1 MLIIFAIIFLA
12 GFIIGLVAYSK
23 SRYGGEIALTVAL
36 VSLFLLIVCLI
47 TSLVCVSNLVD
58 GKYLPEKI
66 EMYEESRASV
76 NQKLQEILND
86 EQSAVN
92 TDALIIDINQRNKVQ
107 LMESYTNYTQKIAEL
122 KDDLI
127 SLKSTKWWLYFGG

>member
-12 GFIIGLVAYSK
+12 GLIIGLVAYHKSK
-23 SRYGGEIALTVAL
+23 YGGEIALTVAL

-66 EMYEESRASV
+66 EMYEESRANV
-76 NQKLQEILND
+76 NQKLQEILDD

-92 TDALIIDINQRNKVQ
+92 TDTLIIDINQRNKVQ